1 MHSFESSI
9 EEQHEIFHCLEV
21 AKKTSGMGSFIPLQN
36 ILFIEKDLFLV
47 NDAMPVKMNPSECPR
62 HYNIPTYIPK

>member
-47 NDAMPVKMNPSECPR
+47 NDAMPVKMNP
-62 HYNIPTYIPK
+62 